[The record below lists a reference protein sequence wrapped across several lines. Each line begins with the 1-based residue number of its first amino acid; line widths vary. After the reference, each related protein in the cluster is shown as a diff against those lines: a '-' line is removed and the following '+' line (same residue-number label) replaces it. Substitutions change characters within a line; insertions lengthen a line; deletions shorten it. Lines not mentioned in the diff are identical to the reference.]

1 MLQNQC
7 KRLKQDEEVSK
18 SATRLFTAMTT
29 YVNNCMNSFE
39 SNPHFPVFNI
49 FPLFVTTNNMKS
61 THVQNS
67 DVQHASSSDNANR
80 VENHVETSQ
89 IDQALLF
96 SNELHSDNGSL

>member
-1 MLQNQC
+1 
-7 KRLKQDEEVSK
+7 
-18 SATRLFTAMTT
+18 
-29 YVNNCMNSFE
+29 MNSFE